1 MKETSLANWRIG
13 LREPI
18 ARALLLS
25 ACLHLALLAL
35 VQPVPGS
42 GKPRT
47 VVISARLEIP
57 GPEAS
62 PAMAETPASPA
73 PDPGQDSP
81 PSASAPLATE
91 QPAPVQLPATPA
103 PLATVETRPP
113 PAASPAVGG
122 PPNVGPAPLSPVPSP
137 PLGIDTTWYLARQ
150 VDVHPRAIGRIEPAY
165 PEEARRRNQEGTL
178 KLMLKIDE
186 LGRVKE
192 AEVVE
197 AQPPGMFDEAALA
210 AFRNA
215 RFQPAMKDGR
225 PVRYQAYM
233 RVDFKLEE

>member
-1 MKETSLANWRIG
+1 MKETSLVNWRIW

-62 PAMAETPASPA
+62 PAMVETPAPPA
-73 PDPGQDSP
+73 TDPGQDSP

-103 PLATVETRPP
+103 PLATVETRHP

-122 PPNVGPAPLSPVPSP
+122 PPNVGPAPLSPVPSL

>member
-1 MKETSLANWRIG
+1 M
-13 LREPI
+13 
-18 ARALLLS
+18 
-25 ACLHLALLAL
+25 
-35 VQPVPGS
+35 
-42 GKPRT
+42 
-47 VVISARLEIP
+47 
-57 GPEAS
+57 
-62 PAMAETPASPA
+62 
-73 PDPGQDSP
+73 
-81 PSASAPLATE
+81 
-91 QPAPVQLPATPA
+91 
-103 PLATVETRPP
+103 ETRPS
-113 PAASPAVGG
+113 PAASPTVGG
-122 PPNVGPAPLSPVPSP
+122 PPNVGPAPLSPLPAL

-233 RVDFKLEE
+233 RVDFKLED

>member
-1 MKETSLANWRIG
+1 MKETSLANWRIW

-35 VQPVPGS
+35 VQPVPGP

-57 GPEAS
+57 APESS
-62 PAMAETPASPA
+62 PAMAGMPALPA
-73 PDPGQDSP
+73 TGPGQNSS

-91 QPAPVQLPATPA
+91 QPAPVRLPPTP
-103 PLATVETRPP
+103 PPPATVETRPS
-113 PAASPAVGG
+113 PAASPMVGS
-122 PPNVGPAPLSPVPSP
+122 PPNVGQTPLSPLPAL

-233 RVDFKLEE
+233 RVDFKLED

>member
-1 MKETSLANWRIG
+1 MKETSLAHWRIW
-13 LREPI
+13 LRDPI

-35 VQPVPGS
+35 VQPVPGP

-57 GPEAS
+57 APESS
-62 PAMAETPASPA
+62 PAMAGMPALPA
-73 PDPGQDSP
+73 TGPDQNSS

-91 QPAPVQLPATPA
+91 QPAPVQLPQTP
-103 PLATVETRPP
+103 PPPATVETRPS
-113 PAASPAVGG
+113 PAASPTVGS
-122 PPNVGPAPLSPVPSP
+122 PPNVGQIPLSSLPAL

-150 VDVHPRAIGRIEPAY
+150 VDVHPRAIGRIDPAY

-233 RVDFKLEE
+233 RVDFKLED